1 VSLESRIDELYKLPP
16 DEFVPARTALAKSL
30 TGDEAK
36 RVKALTKPTVV
47 PWSVNQVYW
56 HARDVY
62 ARVLKTG
69 ETLRD
74 AQLTALKGRTSDV
87 RAATTAHRQAIAEAV
102 KAATNLASKS
112 GAQPD
117 PDLLARM
124 LEAVSMQKTP
134 PEPHGRFTRPLQP
147 QGFEALAGIEIKAM
161 SPSLRAVAAK
171 EADAHAGA
179 AQGRKPSAAEAR
191 ALKKREQD
199 AAEAARKRNAVL
211 KEAETTLA
219 HARTAE
225 TRARFEWEKTKK
237 ALEQAE
243 QAVKDLRN
251 QTGH

>member
-36 RVKALTKPTVV
+36 LVKALTKPTMV

-87 RAATTAHRQAIAEAV
+87 RGATTAHRHAIAEAV
-102 KAATNLASKS
+102 KAATSLASES

-124 LEAVSMQKTP
+124 FEAVSLQRT

-147 QGFEALAGIEIKAM
+147 QGFEALAGVEIKATP
-161 SPSLRAVAAK
+161 PSLRAVAEK
-171 EADAHAGA
+171 EATHVSAPP
-179 AQGRKPSAAEAR
+179 GRKPSAAEAR
-191 ALKKREQD
+191 VLKKQEQE
-199 AAEAARKRNAVL
+199 AAEAARKHAAAL
-211 KEAETTLA
+211 KAAETALA
-219 HARTAE
+219 HAKTTE
-225 TRARFEWEKTKK
+225 SRARFEWEKAKK
-237 ALEQAE
+237 AVEEAE
-243 QAVKDLRN
+243 RALADLRK
-251 QTGH
+251 TSH